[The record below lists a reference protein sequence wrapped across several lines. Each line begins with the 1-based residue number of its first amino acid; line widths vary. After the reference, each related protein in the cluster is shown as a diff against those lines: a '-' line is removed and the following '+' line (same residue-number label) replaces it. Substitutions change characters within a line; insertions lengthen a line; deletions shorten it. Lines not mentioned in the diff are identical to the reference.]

1 MGSAVVTTDPEQ
13 TGGASAAPP
22 PPLVLE
28 GIVKR
33 WPGVPVVLEGV
44 DLELAAGTAVAIVG
58 RNGTGKTTLLRIAV
72 GLIDPEQGTV
82 RIAGLDP
89 EHDRTE
95 FQRRAGFVSAGNS
108 GLYARLATRHHLDM
122 WARLALLPRERRERA
137 IERVVGEFALESL
150 LDRRVD
156 RMSMGQ
162 RQRLRLALGFLH
174 EPAVVFLDE
183 PTTSLD
189 DEGIAL
195 LGAAIESL
203 KARGGAAV
211 ACLPAHWE
219 QIPGLDAAHV
229 LRDGRL
235 ERA

>member
-1 MGSAVVTTDPEQ
+1 MGSAVVTTDSEQ
-13 TGGASAAPP
+13 GNRASQAPP
-22 PPLVLE
+22 HPLVLE

-44 DLELAAGTAVAIVG
+44 DLALAAGTAVAIVG

-72 GLIDPEQGTV
+72 GLIAPEQGSV
-82 RIAGLDP
+82 RIDGLDP
-89 EHDRTE
+89 ERDRTE

-108 GLYARLATRHHLDM
+108 GLYARLSTRNHLEM
-122 WARLALLPRERRERA
+122 WARLALLPRDRRDRA
-137 IERVVGEFALESL
+137 IARVAEEFALEPF

-174 EPAVVFLDE
+174 DPAVVFLDE

-195 LGAAIESL
+195 LGAALEAL
-203 KARGGAAV
+203 KSRGGAAI

-219 QIPGLDAAHV
+219 QIPGLDGAHV

-235 ERA
+235 EPA